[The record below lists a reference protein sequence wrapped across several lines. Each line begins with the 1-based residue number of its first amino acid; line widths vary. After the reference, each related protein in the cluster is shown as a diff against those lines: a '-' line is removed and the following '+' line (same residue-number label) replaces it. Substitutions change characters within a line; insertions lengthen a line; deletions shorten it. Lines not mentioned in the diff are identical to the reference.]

1 MVEHYIT
8 SKDVTNNEAA
18 RQNHGKKMRK
28 ANFKLPYQKCMD
40 TEQSTYK
47 NKISD
52 MVESNSLNPGRA
64 QILSNLKDSSIGNFD
79 NKVKLECV
87 TEAAQQYIKPNQ
99 DGATT
104 SQNKQLKAYLKGHH
118 FDFGAKTT
126 KNEKYGL

>member
-8 SKDVTNNEAA
+8 CKDVTSNEAA

-64 QILSNLKDSSIGNFD
+64 QILSNLKDSSIGNID
-79 NKVKLECV
+79 NKMKLECI
-87 TEAAQQYIKPNQ
+87 TEAAQ
-99 DGATT
+99 
-104 SQNKQLKAYLKGHH
+104 
-118 FDFGAKTT
+118 
-126 KNEKYGL
+126 